1 MKRVLL
7 ILTLICAVGLL
18 IAAGCVQ
25 SPQTPATPTPT
36 PTPTAIPTTQQTVP
50 TTIPTLAGLGTPGP
64 TQVLPPN
71 YSMDFQVQSNGNT
84 ANPIM
89 AVTIRGGNG
98 FNLDSQVDVSLTMPD
113 GTVQQ
118 ASMYPPFYMGQNVTF
133 PCSVYNNRVEIW
145 VTAPQV
151 GKIKVYDE
159 IVPFQSINPGY

>member
-7 ILTLICAVGLL
+7 ILTLVFAVGVL
-18 IAAGCVQ
+18 ISAGCVQ
-25 SPQTPATPTPT
+25 NPQTPATPTPT
-36 PTPTAIPTTQQTVP
+36 PTPTAVPTTQPAP
-50 TTIPTLAGLGTPGP
+50 TTQPTTAGLGTPGP

-89 AVTIRGGNG
+89 MVSVRGGNG
-98 FNLDSQVDVSLTMPD
+98 LNLDSQVDVSLTMPD
-113 GTVQQ
+113 GSVQSQ
-118 ASMYPPFYMGQNVTF
+118 SMYAPFYVGQNVTF

-151 GKIKVYDE
+151 GKIKVYDD
-159 IVPFQSINPGY
+159 IVPFQSINPGP

>member
-7 ILTLICAVGLL
+7 ILTLVCAVGLL

-25 SPQTPATPTPT
+25 NPQPPATPTPT
-36 PTPTAIPTTQQTVP
+36 PTAVPTTQQTVA
-50 TTIPTLAGLGTPGP
+50 TTMPTLAGLGTPGP

-84 ANPIM
+84 VNPIM
-89 AVTIRGGNG
+89 SVSIRGGNG

-159 IVPFQSINPGY
+159 IVPFQSINP